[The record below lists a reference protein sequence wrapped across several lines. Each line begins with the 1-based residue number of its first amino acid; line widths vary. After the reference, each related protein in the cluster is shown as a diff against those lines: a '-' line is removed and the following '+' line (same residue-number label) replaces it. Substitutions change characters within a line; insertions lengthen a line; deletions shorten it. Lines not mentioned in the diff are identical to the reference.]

1 MDSVNP
7 INVIFLWHFHQPYYK
22 DNFTG
27 EMLMPWTRLHAT
39 KDYYFMGALLK
50 NYPKIHATFNYSPS
64 LLRQL
69 EDYTVNYKVLLK
81 SEEFLS
87 RTAQKISE
95 LSPEDKLF
103 IIEKFFPACSSSNNF
118 IEKSGRFKQL
128 YYRLK
133 TA

>member
-1 MDSVNP
+1 MSNP

-64 LLRQL
+64 LLCQL
-69 EDYTVNYKVLLK
+69 EDYTGNYKDMLK
-81 SEEFLS
+81 NEEFLNIS
-87 RTAQKISE
+87 DKKISE
-95 LSPEDKLF
+95 LSNEDKFF
-103 IIEKFFPACSSSNNF
+103 I
-118 IEKSGRFKQL
+118 L
-128 YYRLK
+128 VL
-133 TA
+133 